1 MKAKRVIYVLL
12 MVGLCTTASAQERWV
27 LTLNNCFDYAFKNSY
42 DLRKAALEVRESDAA
57 HRESKAALLPQLSGT
72 ASLTDNIKIATML
85 MPGDMFGVDEDIA
98 VELGAQW
105 NSSVGIDLEQ
115 VVFDANLFGN
125 IKISRN
131 AGELARLREQMTR
144 EELIYN
150 IGNAYYD
157 IIYSQNLLETGRLTL
172 AIMDSIYK
180 KTELQVAQKI
190 AREIDLNRMKV
201 NISNKKVDMQ
211 KMLATVTQQKNYL
224 KILIGMPVGYDFQV
238 ESLRS
243 GSTSGESTE
252 TVVPYRSLIGRQ
264 ADLHG
269 KTDLKILDGEKTAA
283 SLELS
288 QHKNAYL
295 PTLTLGASSG
305 YSFESPELNP
315 GNSRYWS
322 NGTFVKFTL
331 AVPIFDGGQRH
342 QKIRQAQFRLQRAQE
357 EIARTEQSILSDREN
372 YRAMLLAG
380 YHSVGAQRENVEVAE
395 KTYQQGILLYE
406 AGLYSVTELLD
417 TEREFR
423 EAQTAFVHELMNYRK
438 TLLDLM
444 RAEGTLE
451 SLVNNNDK
459 LKNDS
464 K

>member
-1 MKAKRVIYVLL
+1 MAGR
-12 MVGLCTTASAQERWV
+12 CATTSAQEQRV
-27 LTLNNCFDYAFKNSY
+27 LTLTDCFDYAFKNSY
-42 DLRKAALEVRESDAA
+42 DLRKVALDIQESDAA
-57 HRESKAALLPQLSGT
+57 HKESKAALLPQLSGT

-131 AGELARLREQMTR
+131 AKELARLRAQMTR

-150 IGNAYYD
+150 IGNTYYD

-172 AIMDSIYK
+172 AIMDSIYR
-180 KTELQVAQKI
+180 KTELQVAQKVT
-190 AREIDLNRMKV
+190 REIDLNRMKV
-201 NISNKKVDMQ
+201 NISNMGVDMQ
-211 KMLATVTQQKNYL
+211 KTLATVTQQKNYL
-224 KILIGMPVGYDFQV
+224 KILIGMPVEYDFQV

-243 GSTSGESTE
+243 GSASGEGAE
-252 TVVPYRSLIGRQ
+252 TVVPYQSPIDRR

-288 QHKNAYL
+288 QLKNAYL
-295 PTLTLGASSG
+295 PTLTLGVSSG

-315 GNSRYWS
+315 GNDKYWS
-322 NGTFVKFTL
+322 NGTFIKLTL
-331 AVPIFDGGQRH
+331 AVPIFDGGQKH
-342 QKIRQAQFRLQRAQE
+342 QKIRRAQFRLQRAQE
-357 EIARTEQSILSDREN
+357 EIIRTEQNILSDREN
-372 YRAMLLAG
+372 YRAQLLVG
-380 YHSVGAQRENVEVAE
+380 YHSVGAQRENVEIAE
-395 KTYQQGILLYE
+395 KTYQQGIMLYE

-417 TEREFR
+417 TERVFR
-423 EAQTAFVHELMNYRK
+423 EAQTAFMYELMNYRK
-438 TLLDLM
+438 ALLDLM
-444 RAEGTLE
+444 RVEGTLE
-451 SLVNNNDK
+451 GLVGDGG
-459 LKNDS
+459 
-464 K
+464 